1 MAIYKIFPTKDTT
14 IYSAYPNLNSGLDPL
29 LEMSTTTV
37 TTSGISPQV
46 ARTLIQFD
54 TTEIN
59 DIVSNKISGS
69 LFSTYLKIFQAQI
82 FGLYGD
88 SSIEV
93 YPLYNPWNM
102 GTGQYSNNPIS
113 TNGASWTWSDFS
125 GSNTWTTG
133 GFPNFVTA
141 SYPSTN
147 LGGGTWYTGSSNST
161 VLPIYSTQSFSYYS
175 NLDLEL
181 NVTNII
187 KAWNSGSITNN
198 GFILKQPNSKEFL
211 DTNQSQTELKYYSR
225 DTNTIYPPILE
236 FRWRDYTF
244 NTGSSINTII
254 NTDQLAISNPNNLK
268 AFYSGSIQ
276 RFRLNVRPQYPVRIF
291 QTASLYTTNY
301 YLPTASYYAIKDLQT
316 NEYVINFDTNYT
328 QISADNQSSYFDI
341 YMSGLQPERYYTVL
355 IKTTISGSTII
366 YDQNINFKVI
376 NG

>member
-1 MAIYKIFPTKDTT
+1 MAIYKIFSTKDTT
-14 IYSAYPNLNSGLDPL
+14 LYSAYPNLNTGLDSL

-37 TTSGISPQV
+37 APSGFNPQV
-46 ARTLIQFD
+46 SRTLIQFD

-59 DIVSNKISGS
+59 DIINNKISGS
-69 LFSTYLKIFQAQI
+69 SFATYLKLYQAQI

-93 YPLYNPWNM
+93 YPLYNSWNM
-102 GTGQYSNNPIS
+102 GTGKYPDNPIT
-113 TNGASWTWSDFS
+113 TNGASWTWSDLS
-125 GSNTWTTG
+125 GSTTWTTG
-133 GFPNFVTA
+133 GFPSYVTA
-141 SYPSTN
+141 SFPSTN
-147 LGGGTWYTGSSNST
+147 AGGGAWYTGSSNNT

-175 NLDLEL
+175 DLDLEL
-181 NVTNII
+181 NVTNIV
-187 KAWNSGSITNN
+187 KAWNSGSINNN
-198 GFILKQPNSKEFL
+198 GFILKQPTSKEFL
-211 DTNQSQTELKYYSR
+211 DNNQSQTELKYYST
-225 DTNTIYPPILE
+225 DTNTIYPPVLE

-244 NTGSSINTII
+244 NTGSSTNTII

-276 RFRLNVRPQYPVRIF
+276 RFRLNVRPQYPIRVF
-291 QTASLYTTNY
+291 QTSSLYTTNY

-328 QISADNQSSYFDI
+328 QISADDQSSYFDI
-341 YMSGLQPERYYTVL
+341 YMGGLQPERYYTILV
-355 IKTTISGSTII
+355 KTTISGSTIV

>member
-14 IYSAYPNLNSGLDPL
+14 IYSAYPSLNSGLDSL

-46 ARTLIQFD
+46 SRTLIQFD

-88 SSIEV
+88 SSIEA
-93 YPLYNPWNM
+93 YPIYNSWNM
-102 GTGQYSNNPIS
+102 GTGKYSDNPV
-113 TNGASWTWSDFS
+113 TLNGASWVWSDYS

-133 GFPNFVTA
+133 GFPNYVTA
-141 SYPSTN
+141 SSPSTN
-147 LGGGTWYTGSSNST
+147 LGGGAWYTGSSNNT

-211 DTNQSQTELKYYSR
+211 DNNQSQTELKYYSR
-225 DTNTIYPPILE
+225 DTNTIYSPILE

-244 NTGSSINTII
+244 NTGSSTNTII

-276 RFRLNVRPQYPVRIF
+276 RFRLNVRPQYPIRVF

-355 IKTTISGSTII
+355 IKTTISGSTIV